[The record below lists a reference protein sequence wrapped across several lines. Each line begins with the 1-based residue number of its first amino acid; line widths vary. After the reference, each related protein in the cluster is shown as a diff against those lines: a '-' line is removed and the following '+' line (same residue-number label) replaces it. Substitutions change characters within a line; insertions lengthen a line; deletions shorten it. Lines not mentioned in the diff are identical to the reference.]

1 MQTECREPK
10 LYPSRFR
17 PSILIGRGGEGGVG
31 VHIKKPWYI
40 QTLRTKTSQHS
51 KQKIKVIII
60 QSSNTPFSAGNR
72 RRAIQTPLLIKR
84 VFANIHSSNTSH
96 NSKHTTFSRI
106 EEVLG
111 QKEEI
116 HMYILIKSKS
126 ISY

>member
-17 PSILIGRGGEGGVG
+17 PSILIGHGGEGGVG

-51 KQKIKVIII
+51 KQKIKVTII

-72 RRAIQTPLLIKR
+72 RRAIQTPLLIN
-84 VFANIHSSNTSH
+84 ASLLTSIHPTPHTIVNTQP
-96 NSKHTTFSRI
+96 F
-106 EEVLG
+106 LG
-111 QKEEI
+111 
-116 HMYILIKSKS
+116 
-126 ISY
+126 